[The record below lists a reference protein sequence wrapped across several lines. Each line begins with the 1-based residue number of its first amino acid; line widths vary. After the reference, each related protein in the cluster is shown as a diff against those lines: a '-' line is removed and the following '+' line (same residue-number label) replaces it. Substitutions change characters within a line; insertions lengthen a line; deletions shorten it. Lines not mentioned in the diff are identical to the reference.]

1 MIIIYFC
8 STILFIRQ
16 QNRLKLEKVR
26 LITVLQAERGSNV
39 TLKERLLLD
48 LSNKSRVDRL
58 LVSNALSLNFL
69 LLFLV
74 TEELLLSG
82 GILRLL
88 FFGKVSNV
96 ELFSVNRADVDA
108 SRCGNNVAGV
118 NTSERNTVNLERSGN
133 EKSVILKTLKEDDSL
148 TTETASQDDQD
159 SSGNKRR
166 TELCRVVSLR
176 SALLNKILSWV
187 PVLGLLTMLVNIFD
201 LMGYSDGLTPHV
213 SQKSIY
219 LLL

>member
-88 FFGKVSNV
+88 
-96 ELFSVNRADVDA
+96 
-108 SRCGNNVAGV
+108 
-118 NTSERNTVNLERSGN
+118 
-133 EKSVILKTLKEDDSL
+133 SL
-148 TTETASQDDQD
+148 A
-159 SSGNKRR
+159 K
-166 TELCRVVSLR
+166 
-176 SALLNKILSWV
+176 
-187 PVLGLLTMLVNIFD
+187 
-201 LMGYSDGLTPHV
+201 
-213 SQKSIY
+213 
-219 LLL
+219 